1 MSRQTNELFLI
12 SDLPAFSLTTESFRT
27 LRTNIQSSAMNSPV
41 RIICVTSC
49 NQGEGKSM
57 TAANLAVSFAQQ
69 GMKTLLIDADMRN
82 PVLHKT
88 FNIANRTGL
97 SLFLSH
103 PSSLE
108 QVAVETR
115 VDNLSLLPAGQD
127 TANNIEFLSSSRME
141 LLVKEALASYD
152 RIVIDTPP
160 ILPVTDAQN
169 VAALCDGVL
178 LVVNVS
184 KSRKVELEMAKS
196 KLEQVKA
203 KLLGVVLNGKKH
215 SSRDIRYSSNIHN
228 H

>member
-1 MSRQTNELFLI
+1 MSRQTSDLVLI

-27 LRTNIQSSAMNSPV
+27 LRTNTQSTATKSPIRMV
-41 RIICVTSC
+41 CVTSC

-57 TAANLAVSFAQQ
+57 TAANLAISYAQQ
-69 GMKTLLIDADMRN
+69 GMKTLLIDADMRS

-88 FNIANRTGL
+88 FNIANRAGL

-103 PSSLE
+103 PGALD
-108 QVAVETR
+108 QVSTETR
-115 VDNLSLLPAGQD
+115 VENLSLLPAGPVL
-127 TANNIEFLSSSRME
+127 ANHIELLSSSRME
-141 LLVKEALASYD
+141 ALLKEALSGFD

-160 ILPVTDAQN
+160 ILPITDAQI

-178 LVVNVS
+178 LVVKVAN
-184 KSRKVELEMAKS
+184 SRKADLVNAKS

-203 KLLGVVLNGKKH
+203 NLLGVVLNGQKR
-215 SSRDIRYSSNIHN
+215 SSREKRYSGYGDN